1 MLGVRLSF
9 LDQFIEDCGGEGA
22 LQDLTTTEVMERWV
36 KPETQ
41 ASKLS
46 YCELLM
52 SRGSEK
58 AVGTATWFYSHAWKY
73 RFLDVVDAAKLFF
86 RQIPEEDP
94 VLWFDIFSV
103 SQHKAGI
110 RPFEWWSTVFLHS
123 IGSIGKVLMVM
134 QPFDS
139 GEGKART
146 PAWVTLSRV
155 WCVFELY
162 SCEATLSEFHVTMT
176 EGMAT
181 RFRRAML
188 SQTEDRGWRERLVG
202 LDCEQSE
209 ASDAK
214 DKALVFDVIRRTIGF
229 PLLNSLV
236 MLVLE
241 KWLAARFLAAQRAA
255 ASADYPQ
262 LLQTVVEVVEAFQR
276 RRAGMV
282 GISRDHPDSLAS
294 MHTLAGLYREQGRR
308 EEARA
313 ACAECLRL
321 RERVLG
327 TEHAATLETRLLL
340 EELGGGRQDGG
351 VWHGDAARAGARLD
365 LTRLDSSPFL
375 GPTAAREPSVT
386 ASLCAL
392 SPDLSAQTLSMPP
405 YL

>member
-1 MLGVRLSF
+1 
-9 LDQFIEDCGGEGA
+9 
-22 LQDLTTTEVMERWV
+22 
-36 KPETQ
+36 
-41 ASKLS
+41 
-46 YCELLM
+46 M

-73 RFLDVVDAAKLFF
+73 RFLDVVNAAKLFF

-139 GEGKART
+139 GEGEART

-209 ASDAK
+209 ASDAT
-214 DKALVFDVIRRTIGF
+214 DKALVFDVIRRTIG
-229 PLLNSLV
+229 PRH
-236 MLVLE
+236 
-241 KWLAARFLAAQRAA
+241 AAATKAQR
-255 ASADYPQ
+255 
-262 LLQTVVEVVEAFQR
+262 
-276 RRAGMV
+276 
-282 GISRDHPDSLAS
+282 
-294 MHTLAGLYREQGRR
+294 
-308 EEARA
+308 
-313 ACAECLRL
+313 
-321 RERVLG
+321 
-327 TEHAATLETRLLL
+327 
-340 EELGGGRQDGG
+340 
-351 VWHGDAARAGARLD
+351 RAGARPSKRR
-365 LTRLDSSPFL
+365 TGGGAESRS
-375 GPTAAREPSVT
+375 AA
-386 ASLCAL
+386 L
-392 SPDLSAQTLSMPP
+392 
-405 YL
+405 